1 MYAIMRKEV
10 SYDEEEIPTL
20 QSGVQ
25 AACVEA
31 RERCCKTEPQHT
43 ASKRAFLV
51 KGQRLICASLSPTFS
66 MCRIGPHCRD

>member
-10 SYDEEEIPTL
+10 SYDEEEIPAL

-31 RERCCKTEPQHT
+31 RAMLQN
-43 ASKRAFLV
+43 
-51 KGQRLICASLSPTFS
+51 
-66 MCRIGPHCRD
+66 